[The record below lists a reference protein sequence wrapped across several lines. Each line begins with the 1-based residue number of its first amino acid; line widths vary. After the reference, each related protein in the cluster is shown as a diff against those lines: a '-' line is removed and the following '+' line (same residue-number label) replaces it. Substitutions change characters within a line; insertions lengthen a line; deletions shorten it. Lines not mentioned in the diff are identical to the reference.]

1 MTGQRAHRP
10 HPAFA
15 PADPHASGRKSPVYG
30 RTLSAIAAL
39 KPGQELVYHTDGASR
54 ISGAFA
60 AVADAT
66 EQGTVTPLQRREDG
80 VLRWIARRR

>member
-39 KPGQELVYHTDGASR
+39 KRGQELVYHTDGASR

-60 AVADAT
+60 AVADAA